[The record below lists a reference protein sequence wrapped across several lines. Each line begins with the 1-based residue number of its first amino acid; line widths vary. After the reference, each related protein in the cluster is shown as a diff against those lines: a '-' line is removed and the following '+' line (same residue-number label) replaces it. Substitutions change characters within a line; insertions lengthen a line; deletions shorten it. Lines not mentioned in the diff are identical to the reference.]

1 MSEKIKKKFKL
12 YPYCKINST
21 IDLDKNTTRST
32 RSWFWA
38 NEVANIY
45 KIPPPTDNNV
55 NIAVVSFGGGL
66 YGSLDALGY
75 LTNSDVEKY
84 WLSLGISPSNIP
96 KVIIKTINGA
106 INKPDDNDYGATL
119 ENTIDVET
127 IGACCPTSKL
137 TIILYISPNNFSEFP
152 KIINYILND
161 SIKID
166 VISISWGAPE
176 IYFGSTLLNSLNN
189 LFSTAVNR
197 GINITAASGDYG
209 SNNGVGGNGSYCD
222 YPSSSPNVTAVG
234 GTKLLCPN
242 YVYNNNTFESAWSNG
257 GGAISYFFKKPSYQN
272 KLNGTK
278 RSTPDIALV
287 ADPNTGIRYLINDK
301 SLVVGGTSIASP
313 IFASFLAAINSKIFI
328 NPIIYSSGTICFND
342 IKSGSNGSFRAKI
355 NYDNCT
361 GFGSIKGNI
370 LNNICNAT
378 LNTNNYKLTVF
389 NKTKT
394 QLSVNSNLDLSLI
407 KYSSDDTNIISV
419 NKNGLITANKTGKTN
434 ININTPNFHV
444 KAIVN
449 IIVAINPNTK
459 INKPPK
465 KKQVNKN
472 FTYKKNKTVNINLLL
487 LLNTKKR

>member
-1 MSEKIKKKFKL
+1 MSSIETFKL
-12 YPYCKINST
+12 YPHYKINYN
-21 IDLDKNTTRST
+21 IDLTENITRST
-32 RSWFWA
+32 RPWFWA

-45 KIPPPTDNNV
+45 KIPTPTDNNV

-66 YGSLDALGY
+66 YGSLDALGN

-96 KVIIKTINGA
+96 KVIVKPINGA
-106 INKPDDNDYGATL
+106 INKPNDKDNGATI

-137 TIILYISPNNFSEFP
+137 TIILYIAPNNLIQFP
-152 KIINYILND
+152 KLINYILND
-161 SIKID
+161 TIKID

-176 IYFGSTLLNSLNN
+176 IYFGSSLLNSINN

-234 GTKLLCPN
+234 GTKLICPN
-242 YVYNNNTFESAWSNG
+242 YEYNNNTFESAWSNG
-257 GGAISYFFKKPSYQN
+257 GGAISHHFKKPNYQN

-278 RSTPDIALV
+278 RSTPDIALI

-301 SLVVGGTSIASP
+301 LLVIGGTSIASP

-328 NPIIYSSGTICFND
+328 NPIIYSSGAICFND
-342 IKSGSNGSFRAKI
+342 IKSGSNGSFKAKI

-370 LNNICNAT
+370 LNNICNAS
-378 LNTNNYKLTVF
+378 LSTNNYQLTVF

-394 QLSVNSNLDLSLI
+394 QLLVNSNLDLSLI
-407 KYSSDDTNIISV
+407 KYSSNNPKIISV
-419 NKNGLITANKTGKTN
+419 NNSGLITAKKLGNTK
-434 ININTPNFHV
+434 INITTPNFYV
-444 KAIVN
+444 KTIVN
-449 IIVAINPNTK
+449 INVAINPNTK
-459 INKPPK
+459 INKPSK
-465 KKQVNKN
+465 KKPINKN
-472 FTYKKNKTVNINLLL
+472 FTYKKNKSININLLL
-487 LLNTKKR
+487 LLNSKKR